1 MKRESRNAG
10 GRYRVWL
17 VSYRDW
23 QPGSY
28 VDVPPEA
35 VALEPAEE
43 ATMSAR
49 RAARY
54 VEAFN
59 RAASER
65 GRGVWAV
72 AIPVGSRYEGEP
84 RPGQPVPLQKRG
96 SRDGP
101 AGHSATPTLAHGVP
115 RRGGR
120 GTDQATPSSSATG
133 CQGLTQSPQ
142 RSR

>member
-1 MKRESRNAG
+1 MNWESRNAG

-17 VSYRDW
+17 VSYRGW

-28 VDVPPEA
+28 VDVPPES

-65 GRGVWAV
+65 RRCVWAV

-84 RPGQPVPLQKRG
+84 RPGQPMPLQKG
-96 SRDGP
+96 VL
-101 AGHSATPTLAHGVP
+101 ATDPP
-115 RRGGR
+115 
-120 GTDQATPSSSATG
+120 GTPP
-133 CQGLTQSPQ
+133 PQ
-142 RSR
+142 P